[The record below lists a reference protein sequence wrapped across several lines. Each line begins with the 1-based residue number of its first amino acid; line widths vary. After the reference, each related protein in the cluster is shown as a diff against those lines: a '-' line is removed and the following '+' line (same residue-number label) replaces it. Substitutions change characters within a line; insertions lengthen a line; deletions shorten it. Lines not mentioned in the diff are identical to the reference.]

1 MHAEYDIIGRPEKN
15 TEVIKLK
22 KKYIALTAAL
32 MMLLCLL
39 CACGKDE
46 AETPEETLNPPAV
59 NTEAPSAEPTAAPE
73 QSSTE
78 LAETADAGDDY
89 ISRLVFI
96 GDSTTYGLKAYD
108 VLDGSQVWT
117 PSSGTL
123 ALFNQSIATIVYPAT
138 GEEIPITDAIG
149 RAKPE
154 YVVLTIGVNGVSMM
168 DEEQFKSEYTALI
181 ERIQSVSPDTKIICN
196 SIYPVEASYEA
207 KDNGINNTVI
217 DRANGWILEI
227 AEATG
232 THYTNSASV
241 LKGSDGKLV
250 SEYGNGD
257 GIHLC
262 AAGFERVLDYLKTH
276 AWL

>member
-1 MHAEYDIIGRPEKN
+1 M
-15 TEVIKLK
+15 K
-22 KKYIALTAAL
+22 KKYIALISAI
-32 MMLLCLL
+32 MLVLCLL
-39 CACGKDE
+39 CACGKDDE
-46 AETPEETLNPPAV
+46 EQQPEETGNPPAV
-59 NTEAPSAEPTAAPE
+59 NTVAPSAEPDN
-73 QSSTE
+73 STE
-78 LAETADAGDDY
+78 PSSVELGETADAGDEY
-89 ISRLVFI
+89 ISKMIFI

-108 VLDGSQVWT
+108 VLDDSQVWT

-138 GEEIPITDAIG
+138 GEEIPITDAVG
-149 RAKPE
+149 QAKPE

-168 DEEQFKSEYTALI
+168 DEESFKSEYTALV

-196 SIYPVEASYEA
+196 SIYPVEASYEE

-250 SEYGNGD
+250 SDYGNGD
-257 GIHLC
+257 GIHLNTV
-262 AAGFERVLDYLKTH
+262 GFNRVIDYLKTH

>member
-1 MHAEYDIIGRPEKN
+1 MN
-15 TEVIKLK
+15 
-22 KKYIALTAAL
+22 KKYIALAAAL
-32 MMLLCLL
+32 IMLLCLL
-39 CACGKDE
+39 CACGKDDDTK
-46 AETPEETLNPPAV
+46 TPEETGTPPAV
-59 NTEAPSAEPTAAPE
+59 STDDPNAQPSSAVEPT
-73 QSSTE
+73 SVE
-78 LAETADAGDDY
+78 LGETADAGDDY
-89 ISRLVFI
+89 ISKMVFI

-123 ALFNQSIATIVYPAT
+123 ALFNQSIATIVYPPT

-168 DEEQFKSEYTALI
+168 DENSFKTEYTALI
-181 ERIQSVSPDTKIICN
+181 ERIKSVSPDTKIICI
-196 SIYPVEASYEA
+196 SIYPVEAMYEA

-217 DRANGWILEI
+217 DRANGWILQI

-232 THYTNSASV
+232 THYTDSASV
-241 LKGSDGKLV
+241 LKGADGKLV
-250 SEYGNGD
+250 SDYGNGD
-257 GIHLC
+257 GIHLS
-262 AAGFERVLDYLKTH
+262 AVGFNRVIDYLKTH

>member
-1 MHAEYDIIGRPEKN
+1 M
-15 TEVIKLK
+15 KLK
-22 KKYIALTAAL
+22 HVLLSAMIIALIFV
-32 MMLLCLL
+32 L
-39 CACGKDE
+39 CACGGDKE
-46 AETPEETLNPPAV
+46 PTETPEPSYAPPAV
-59 NTEAPSAEPTAAPE
+59 NTEAPDSPEESDAPSNGGTSNNGSAP
-73 QSSTE
+73 SSQ
-78 LAETADAGDDY
+78 LGQTADAGTEY
-89 ISRLVFI
+89 LQKMVFI

-123 ALFNQSIATIVYPAT
+123 ALFNQSIATIVYPPT

-168 DEEQFKSEYTALI
+168 DEDSFKTEYTALI
-181 ERIQSVSPDTKIICN
+181 ERIKSVSPDTKIICN
-196 SIYPVEASYEA
+196 SIYPVEAMYEA

-217 DRANGWILEI
+217 DRANGWILQI
-227 AEATG
+227 AEETG
-232 THYTNSASV
+232 THFTDSASV

-250 SEYGNGD
+250 SDYGNGD
-257 GIHLC
+257 GIHLS
-262 AAGFERVLDYLKTH
+262 AVGFNRVIDYLKTH